1 METLSG
7 NRPSPPPPPPTFP
20 ISLRKLYEL
29 WNTKGRKK
37 KKLESKYT
45 GNFCAYT
52 DNPPN
57 IIKYFSPL
65 HPQDISLET
74 IPCRYKKKNPQKALE
89 TPTVRIRACIKKSWN
104 DFSLKKKYAS
114 LSGKKSNGRR
124 KFSEKRRKLKAS
136 YRKRED
142 PFSLYEE
149 NFFLRKR
156 ELFKS
161 ERRNNR
167 QKDPRGII
175 HNMLI
180 RSRTTRG

>member
-89 TPTVRIRACIKKSWN
+89 TPTVRIRTCIKKSWN
-104 DFSLKKKYAS
+104 DFSLKKKICKFIWEKEQREEKVLWEKTKIKGK
-114 LSGKKSNGRR
+114 LSQTGRSFFPLRR
-124 KFSEKRRKLKAS
+124 KF
-136 YRKRED
+136 
-142 PFSLYEE
+142 FS
-149 NFFLRKR
+149 
-156 ELFKS
+156 S
-161 ERRNNR
+161 
-167 QKDPRGII
+167 
-175 HNMLI
+175 
-180 RSRTTRG
+180 

>member
-7 NRPSPPPPPPTFP
+7 NRPSPPPPPQPSLFP
-20 ISLRKLYEL
+20 SGNSTNSGTLRE
-29 WNTKGRKK
+29 GK
-37 KKLESKYT
+37 KKLESKYS

-104 DFSLKKKYAS
+104 DFSLKKKICKFIWEKEQREEKVLWEKTKIKGK
-114 LSGKKSNGRR
+114 LSQTGRSFFPLRR
-124 KFSEKRRKLKAS
+124 KF
-136 YRKRED
+136 
-142 PFSLYEE
+142 FS
-149 NFFLRKR
+149 
-156 ELFKS
+156 S
-161 ERRNNR
+161 
-167 QKDPRGII
+167 
-175 HNMLI
+175 
-180 RSRTTRG
+180 